1 MWRWRGGAA
10 RRALR
15 QRTLQSDCS
24 HKKTRPFGIL
34 ESSCGRCGLVES
46 PQPPERNTPQFQTR
60 TPHNPSDGK
69 TDRQWALHLS
79 SRHIS
84 ERNGCTQVHQQVSKG
99 SQIRRP
105 LVTVVTVS
113 PRRKALCHLF
123 MSRWFR
129 VRFERRLAAASGLTL
144 TEVVRMFM
152 THGGRVHAR
161 CAVPLVYV
169 SMVSSAVRATARG
182 CERSH
187 LDRSR
192 KQRRRSGPRGVMLL
206 RSGGNPQTV
215 GAS

>member
-1 MWRWRGGAA
+1 
-10 RRALR
+10 LR

-60 TPHNPSDGK
+60 TLHNPSDGK
-69 TDRQWALHLS
+69 TDRQWVLHLS

-129 VRFERRLAAASGLTL
+129 VRFERRLAAASDGSWL
-144 TEVVRMFM
+144 
-152 THGGRVHAR
+152 
-161 CAVPLVYV
+161 
-169 SMVSSAVRATARG
+169 RATARG

-192 KQRRRSGPRGVMLL
+192 ADVYDSWRASARAL
-206 RSGGNPQTV
+206 RCATCLCLDGFECGSSDGSRLRAVSP
-215 GAS
+215 

>member
-1 MWRWRGGAA
+1 M
-10 RRALR
+10 R

-24 HKKTRPFGIL
+24 HRKTRPFGIL

-60 TPHNPSDGK
+60 TLHNPSDGK
-69 TDRQWALHLS
+69 TDRQWVLHLS

-192 KQRRRSGPRGVMLL
+192 KQRRRSGPRRVMRTAL
-206 RSGGNPQTV
+206 SPFAW
-215 GAS
+215 GASCQRGSCRGRAVRP